1 MGEISMIG
9 LDLAKNVFQV
19 HGVDASGSVVLR
31 RQLRRGGVEKF
42 FAQLPPCTV
51 GIEACGSAHHWA
63 RVIGDYG
70 HQVRLMPPAYVKPY
84 VKRNKNDGRDA
95 EAIYE
100 AVGRPTMRFVPVKS
114 VEQQATL
121 AVHTTRALLVRQR
134 TMIANSLRA
143 ALSEIGI
150 VAAQGI
156 EGLRELMAK
165 LEAPNEE
172 VPEIMRGAL
181 LLLAKHW
188 QALDADERALE
199 RQITK
204 AARADREARRL
215 MEVPCVGPIIAST
228 VLAKV
233 PDAKVFRSGRDF
245 AAWIGLTGRDH
256 GTGGKH
262 RPGRISKQG
271 DRMLRALLISG
282 ASAYLRHQRTRGV
295 SDPWLRDLL
304 ARRPYKVV
312 MVALAAKTA
321 RILWAMLVKGEPYRD
336 RASAPGCCLVEGRQ
350 PPRSR
355 SSNRKGNY
363 GVMAKWSGNRDR
375 NTPLRHRASQRAA
388 MIGIRSAISIR
399 ARGQRPHSEAV
410 YMTAPRSVCPTTKK
424 ALAERGPSIHDDEPK
439 SAVRPASA

>member
-1 MGEISMIG
+1 MSEISMIG

-19 HGVDASGSVVLR
+19 HGVDASGGVVLR
-31 RQLRRGGVEKF
+31 RQLRRGAVEKF
-42 FAQLPPCTV
+42 FAQLSPCTV
-51 GIEACGSAHHWA
+51 GVEACGSAHHWA
-63 RVIGDYG
+63 RVIGRYG

-95 EAIYE
+95 EAICE
-100 AVGRPTMRFVPVKS
+100 AVSRPTMRFVPVKS

-121 AVHTTRALLVRQR
+121 AVHSTRSLLVRQR
-134 TMIANSLRA
+134 TMVANSLRA
-143 ALSEIGI
+143 ALSELGI

-165 LEAPNEE
+165 LEVPNEE
-172 VPEIMRGAL
+172 IPEIMRGAL

-188 QALDADERALE
+188 HALDADERLLE
-199 RQITK
+199 RQIAK
-204 AARADREARRL
+204 AARSDREARRL

-233 PDAKVFRSGRDF
+233 PDPTVFRSGRDF

-282 ASAYLRHQRTRGV
+282 ASAYLRHQKTRGV

-321 RILWAMLVKGEPYRD
+321 RIIWAMLVKGEQYRA
-336 RASAPGCCLVEGRQ
+336 RASAP
-350 PPRSR
+350 
-355 SSNRKGNY
+355 
-363 GVMAKWSGNRDR
+363 
-375 NTPLRHRASQRAA
+375 AA
-388 MIGIRSAISIR
+388 A
-399 ARGQRPHSEAV
+399 
-410 YMTAPRSVCPTTKK
+410 
-424 ALAERGPSIHDDEPK
+424 
-439 SAVRPASA
+439 

>member
-1 MGEISMIG
+1 MIG

-31 RQLRRGGVEKF
+31 RQLRRGAVEKF
-42 FAQLPPCTV
+42 FAQLSPCTV

-63 RVIGDYG
+63 RVIGRYG

-95 EAIYE
+95 EGICE
-100 AVGRPTMRFVPVKS
+100 AAGRPTMRFVPVKS
-114 VEQQATL
+114 VEQQATM

-156 EGLRELMAK
+156 EGLRQLMSR
-165 LEAPNEE
+165 LEAPGEE

-188 QALDADERALE
+188 QALDTDERVLE
-199 RQITK
+199 RQIAK

-245 AAWIGLTGRDH
+245 AAWIGLTGRDR

-271 DRMLRALLISG
+271 DRMLRALLING
-282 ASAYLRHQRTRGV
+282 ASAYLRHQRARGV

-321 RILWAMLVKGEPYRD
+321 RILWAMLVKGESYRD
-336 RASAPGCCLVEGRQ
+336 RASAP
-350 PPRSR
+350 
-355 SSNRKGNY
+355 
-363 GVMAKWSGNRDR
+363 
-375 NTPLRHRASQRAA
+375 AA
-388 MIGIRSAISIR
+388 A
-399 ARGQRPHSEAV
+399 
-410 YMTAPRSVCPTTKK
+410 
-424 ALAERGPSIHDDEPK
+424 
-439 SAVRPASA
+439 

>member
-1 MGEISMIG
+1 MAKISMIG

-31 RQLRRGGVEKF
+31 RQLRRGAVEKF
-42 FAQLPPCTV
+42 FAQLSPCTV

-63 RVIGDYG
+63 RVIGRYG

-95 EAIYE
+95 EGICE

-114 VEQQATL
+114 VEQQATM

-156 EGLRELMAK
+156 EGLRQLMSR
-165 LEAPNEE
+165 LEAPGEE

-188 QALDADERALE
+188 QALDTDERVLE
-199 RQITK
+199 RQIAK
-204 AARADREARRL
+204 AAHADREARRL

-233 PDAKVFRSGRDF
+233 PDARVFRSGRDF
-245 AAWIGLTGRDH
+245 AAWIGLTGRDR

-271 DRMLRALLISG
+271 DRMLRALLING
-282 ASAYLRHQRTRGV
+282 ASAYLRHQRARGV

-304 ARRPYKVV
+304 ARRPCKVV

-321 RILWAMLVKGEPYRD
+321 RILWAMLVKGESYRD
-336 RASAPGCCLVEGRQ
+336 RASAPAAAWLRGD
-350 PPRSR
+350 SR
-355 SSNRKGNY
+355 
-363 GVMAKWSGNRDR
+363 
-375 NTPLRHRASQRAA
+375 
-388 MIGIRSAISIR
+388 R
-399 ARGQRPHSEAV
+399 ARAHPIGRAIKV
-410 YMTAPRSVCPTTKK
+410 
-424 ALAERGPSIHDDEPK
+424 
-439 SAVRPASA
+439 

>member
-1 MGEISMIG
+1 MIG

-31 RQLRRGGVEKF
+31 RQLRRGAVEKF
-42 FAQLPPCTV
+42 FAQLSPCTV

-63 RVIGDYG
+63 RVIGRYG

-95 EAIYE
+95 EGICE

-114 VEQQATL
+114 VEQQATM

-156 EGLRELMAK
+156 EGLRQLMSR
-165 LEAPNEE
+165 LEAPGEE

-188 QALDADERALE
+188 QALDTDERVLE
-199 RQITK
+199 RQIAK
-204 AARADREARRL
+204 AAHADREARRL

-233 PDAKVFRSGRDF
+233 PDARVFRSGRDF
-245 AAWIGLTGRDH
+245 AAWIGLTGRDR

-271 DRMLRALLISG
+271 DRMLRALLING
-282 ASAYLRHQRTRGV
+282 ASAYLRHQRARGV

-304 ARRPYKVV
+304 ARRPCKVV

-321 RILWAMLVKGEPYRD
+321 RILWAMLVKGESYRD
-336 RASAPGCCLVEGRQ
+336 RASAP
-350 PPRSR
+350 
-355 SSNRKGNY
+355 
-363 GVMAKWSGNRDR
+363 
-375 NTPLRHRASQRAA
+375 AA
-388 MIGIRSAISIR
+388 A
-399 ARGQRPHSEAV
+399 
-410 YMTAPRSVCPTTKK
+410 
-424 ALAERGPSIHDDEPK
+424 
-439 SAVRPASA
+439 

>member
-1 MGEISMIG
+1 MSEISTIG

-19 HGVDASGSVVLR
+19 HGVDRSGAVVLR
-31 RQLRRGGVEKF
+31 RQLRRGAVKKF
-42 FAQLPPCTV
+42 FAQLSPCTV
-51 GIEACGSAHHWA
+51 GVEACGTAHHWA
-63 RVIGDYG
+63 RVIGRYG

-84 VKRNKNDGRDA
+84 LKRNKNDGRDA
-95 EAIYE
+95 EAICE
-100 AVGRPTMRFVPVKS
+100 AVSRPTMRFVAVKS
-114 VEQQATL
+114 IEQQATL

-143 ALSEIGI
+143 ALGELGI
-150 VAAQGI
+150 VAAPGF
-156 EGLRELMAK
+156 EGLRQLMTG

-188 QALDADERALE
+188 QALDADERVIE

-204 AARADREARRL
+204 AARADGEARRL
-215 MEVPCVGPIIAST
+215 MQVPCVGPIIAST

-233 PDAKVFRSGRDF
+233 PDARVFRSGRNF

-271 DRMLRALLISG
+271 DRMLRALLITG
-282 ASAYLRHQRTRGV
+282 ASAYLRQQRMRGV

-321 RILWAMLVKGEPYRD
+321 RIIWAMLAKGEPYRG
-336 RASAPGCCLVEGRQ
+336 RASAL
-350 PPRSR
+350 
-355 SSNRKGNY
+355 
-363 GVMAKWSGNRDR
+363 
-375 NTPLRHRASQRAA
+375 AA
-388 MIGIRSAISIR
+388 A
-399 ARGQRPHSEAV
+399 
-410 YMTAPRSVCPTTKK
+410 
-424 ALAERGPSIHDDEPK
+424 
-439 SAVRPASA
+439 